1 MSIFY
6 LPDYV
11 SRLDHF
17 EMKEKQ
23 IRVNNSSPLP
33 LRLKIIAGYVSLL
46 ALLGIIVF
54 WCGWNTGK

>member
-11 SRLDHF
+11 SRLYHF

-23 IRVNNSSPLP
+23 IRVNDASVMAERF
-33 LRLKIIAGYVSLL
+33 LRAV
-46 ALLGIIVF
+46 
-54 WCGWNTGK
+54 